1 MKAVWAPEAVS
12 DRHEI
17 YEYVEAEDAN
27 EAIALD
33 DLFSKAAAR
42 LVLHPKA
49 GRPGRV
55 DGTREFVVHRHYI
68 VVYDLVGK
76 SIRIIRILHTAR
88 QWPPAS
94 RP

>member
-1 MKAVWAPEAVS
+1 MKAVWTPEAVS

-17 YEYVEAEDAN
+17 YEYVEAEDVNA
-27 EAIALD
+27 AIALD
-33 DLFSKAAAR
+33 DLFSKAVAR
-42 LVLHPKA
+42 LVQHPKA

-55 DGTREFVVHRHYI
+55 DGTRELVVHRHYI

-88 QWPPAS
+88 HWPPAP
-94 RP
+94 RL